1 MSTDNK
7 LEKEQA
13 TLRIVVISIVF
24 CYAFFVVYIGGMSA
38 DAARQLFKYGIFYAS
53 ASVILRIFVAYG
65 IFGNLLRRSLGI
77 ALDITMTTVCMHY
90 FSEYGA
96 LFFSVYL
103 WISIG
108 NGFRFG
114 VKYLVVC
121 AILSIMGFL
130 YLSTINVYWEGKES
144 IVIAGIVILS
154 IVPAYVAVLLSR
166 LNAAKEHAEL
176 ANLEKS
182 RFLANISHEIR
193 TPLNAVV
200 GFSSLLNKVEDRE
213 KQKQIVG
220 RIQDASDSLTDLV
233 EGVLDFSRIES
244 GRIHLKKDVVDLR
257 ELVDSIGGMF
267 SLQAARKGVSYSTDM
282 DTALPQFVFCD
293 TQRLRQ
299 VLVNLIGNAVK
310 FTVEGK
316 ISVSVQDVKSGAD
329 SHLIRFE
336 VLDTGPGIHED
347 FRPHVFGRFKQADDS
362 AKRLHGGA
370 GLGTAISKTLIELMG
385 GEIGLESRYG
395 EGSRFWFTVP
405 FEVPSENEVRDSP
418 VANVADTDVQLV
430 SAEGSPIRVLVAE
443 DSEINRYVFMN
454 MFELLGVQA
463 RYAESGPAALEL
475 LEKERFDLLILD
487 IQMPGMSGLEVISH
501 YHESTALPD
510 RAPIV
515 VITGDATAD
524 IRAECEQLGV
534 RSFLAKPVGL
544 DRLRQVIGEFV
555 YVREPD
561 APVS

>member
-13 TLRIVVISIVF
+13 TLRIVGILIVCAYVFSLGYTGSIPIDNAYKVILYGIPSFFISILLRVFAEFDVSRKFLRRYFGIVADISIVTI
-24 CYAFFVVYIGGMSA
+24 YMY
-38 DAARQLFKYGIFYAS
+38 QL
-53 ASVILRIFVAYG
+53 
-65 IFGNLLRRSLGI
+65 
-77 ALDITMTTVCMHY
+77 
-90 FSEYGA
+90 SEYGA
-96 LFFSVYL
+96 PLFAIYL
-103 WISIG
+103 WVIIG
-108 NGFRFG
+108 NGFRYG
-114 VKYLVVC
+114 ARYLTVSALLSLVGFSFLANFNSFWVDSGPFVATGFVV
-121 AILSIMGFL
+121 LLDVPL
-130 YLSTINVYWEGKES
+130 YVE
-144 IVIAGIVILS
+144 A
-154 IVPAYVAVLLSR
+154 LLSR
-166 LNAAKEHAEL
+166 LNAAKERAEL
-176 ANLEKS
+176 ANQEKS

-213 KQKQIVG
+213 KQKQIIG

-475 LEKERFDLLILD
+475 LGKERFDLLILD

>member
-13 TLRIVVISIVF
+13 TLRIIVISIVF
-24 CYAFFVVYIGGMSA
+24 GYAFFVVYIGGMSG
-38 DAARQLFKYGIFYAS
+38 DVSRQLFKYGVLYAF
-53 ASVILRIFVAYG
+53 ASVVLRILIAYG
-65 IFGNLLRRSLGI
+65 IFGNLFRRSLGI
-77 ALDITMTTVCMHY
+77 ILDITMTTVCIHY
-90 FSEYGA
+90 FSGYGA

-114 VKYLVVC
+114 VKYLVACTV
-121 AILSIMGFL
+121 LSILGFL
-130 YLSTINVYWEGKES
+130 YVSTVNMYWEGKES

-154 IVPAYVAVLLSR
+154 IVPAYVAILLNR
-166 LNAAKEHAEL
+166 LNAEKERAEL
-176 ANLEKS
+176 ASQEKS

-213 KQKQIVG
+213 KQKQIIG

-244 GRIHLKKDVVDLR
+244 GRIHLKKEVVDLH

-282 DTALPQFVFCD
+282 DHALPQFVFCD

-316 ISVSVQDVKSGAD
+316 VSVSVQGVKSDGH
-329 SHLIRFE
+329 SNLIRFE
-336 VLDTGPGIHED
+336 VQDTGPGIHED

-395 EGSRFWFTVP
+395 EGSCFWFTVP

-475 LEKERFDLLILD
+475 LGKERFDLLILD

>member
-13 TLRIVVISIVF
+13 TLRIAGICCVFIYLLYLANKGTMQDSNVSAMIAYGVFYIAIAIV
-24 CYAFFVVYIGGMSA
+24 
-38 DAARQLFKYGIFYAS
+38 
-53 ASVILRIFVAYG
+53 LRIFAEFNV
-65 IFGNLLRRSLGI
+65 FRKSLRRYFGVF
-77 ALDITMTTVCMHY
+77 LDIFMTTVYMHLLL
-90 FSEYGA
+90 EHGA
-96 LFFSVYL
+96 PLFAVYL
-103 WISIG
+103 WVTIG
-108 NGFRFG
+108 NAFRYGARCLTVSALLSFIGFAFLANFNSFWMDSG
-114 VKYLVVC
+114 PFVATGFFVLLVVP
-121 AILSIMGFL
+121 L
-130 YLSTINVYWEGKES
+130 YVE
-144 IVIAGIVILS
+144 A
-154 IVPAYVAVLLSR
+154 LLNR
-166 LNAAKEHAEL
+166 LNAAKERAEL
-176 ANLEKS
+176 ASQEKS

-220 RIQDASDSLTDLV
+220 RIQDASNSLTDLV

-244 GRIHLKKDVVDLR
+244 GRIHLKKEVVDLR

-282 DTALPQFVFCD
+282 DLALPQFVFCD

-316 ISVSVQDVKSGAD
+316 VSVSVRDIQSGGD
-329 SHLIRFE
+329 RHLIRFE
-336 VLDTGPGIHED
+336 VQDTGPGIHED

-475 LEKERFDLLILD
+475 LGKERFDLLILD

-510 RAPIV
+510 RAPVV

-544 DRLRQVIGEFV
+544 DRLRQVIAEFISD
-555 YVREPD
+555 RD
-561 APVS
+561 LDD